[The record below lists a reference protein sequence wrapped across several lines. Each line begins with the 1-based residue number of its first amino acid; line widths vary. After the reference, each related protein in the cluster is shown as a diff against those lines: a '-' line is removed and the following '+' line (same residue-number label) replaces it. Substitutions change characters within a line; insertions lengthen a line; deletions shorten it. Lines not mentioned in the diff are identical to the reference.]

1 MSAGFSLNRTDIL
14 GVEIGLF
21 STGVVTSDL
30 AILFEIDIS
39 ESEDSALSYLL
50 ITEYFPLLELF

>member
-1 MSAGFSLNRTDIL
+1 LNRTDIL
-14 GVEIGLF
+14 GVEMGLF

-30 AILFEIDIS
+30 AIFFEIDIS
-39 ESEDSALSYLL
+39 ESEDNALSYLL